1 MNLFCSEELDEIKNV
16 LQSYLKENKQ
26 IVECTDF
33 INLLDD
39 STDFERN
46 KYKEIESILDYYI
59 KADGKVDKRNFKDIM
74 LDIEELESKGQGV
87 FTKTNIIVSI
97 LTIVAGFLF
106 TAMNDSIFLLIVT
119 GTGLIWAYLSRYI
132 GLKKEIDTGYIWG
145 YCLGIIGFIVVCV
158 LQGENSKEQT
168 SNSNKYEDLEKLQKL
183 KDSGAITDIEFEV
196 EKQKLLR

>member
-1 MNLFCSEELDEIKNV
+1 MSLFSSEELEEIKNV

-26 IVECTDF
+26 IIECTDF

-39 STDFERN
+39 STDFERS
-46 KYKEIESILDYYI
+46 KYKEIENILCYYI
-59 KADGKVDKRNFKDIM
+59 KAEGKVDKSNFKDIM

-97 LTIVAGFLF
+97 VTIIAVLLF
-106 TAMNDSIFLLIVT
+106 SIMSDSILLLIAI
-119 GTGLIWAYLSRYI
+119 GFGLIWAYLSRYI
-132 GLKKEIDTGYIWG
+132 GLKKGIDTGYIWG

-158 LQGENSKEQT
+158 LQGENTIEKT
-168 SNSNKYEDLEKLQKL
+168 SNSSKYEDLEKLQKL
-183 KDSGAITDIEFEV
+183 KESGAITDVEFEI

>member
-1 MNLFCSEELDEIKNV
+1 MSLFSSEELEEIKNV

-26 IVECTDF
+26 IIECTDF

-39 STDFERN
+39 STDFERS
-46 KYKEIESILDYYI
+46 KYKEIENILCYYI
-59 KADGKVDKRNFKDIM
+59 KAEGKVDKSNFKDIM

-97 LTIVAGFLF
+97 VTIIAVLLF
-106 TAMNDSIFLLIVT
+106 SVMSDSILLLIAI
-119 GTGLIWAYLSRYI
+119 GFGLIWAYLSRYI
-132 GLKKEIDTGYIWG
+132 GLKKGIDTGYIWG

-158 LQGENSKEQT
+158 LQGENTIEKT
-168 SNSNKYEDLEKLQKL
+168 SNSSKYEDLERLQKL
-183 KDSGAITDIEFEV
+183 KESGAITDVEFEI

>member
-1 MNLFCSEELDEIKNV
+1 MSLFSSEELEEIKNV

-26 IVECTDF
+26 IIECTDF

-39 STDFERN
+39 STDFERS
-46 KYKEIESILDYYI
+46 KYKEIENILCYYI
-59 KADGKVDKRNFKDIM
+59 KAEGKVDKSNFKDIM

-97 LTIVAGFLF
+97 VTIIAVLLF
-106 TAMNDSIFLLIVT
+106 SIMSDSILLLIAI
-119 GTGLIWAYLSRYI
+119 GFGLIWAYLSRYI
-132 GLKKEIDTGYIWG
+132 GLKKGIDTGYIWG

-158 LQGENSKEQT
+158 LQGENTIEKT
-168 SNSNKYEDLEKLQKL
+168 SNSSKYEDLERLQKL
-183 KDSGAITDIEFEV
+183 KESGAITDVEFEI